1 MDLFD
6 IAVAKKM
13 SGGGGGGSSDF
24 STATV
29 TFTNSAG
36 AQFMLSQIMP
46 EGDGSF
52 PSTDGASGTLQAI
65 LYKGKAVG
73 LILGG
78 TVTIEGS
85 ASYRAPLLT
94 VTGDCTIT
102 IA

>member
-6 IAVAKKM
+6 IVTARKL

-29 TFTNSAG
+29 TVSNSAG
-36 AQFMLSQIMP
+36 SQFLLSHIMP
-46 EGDGSF
+46 LGEGSF
-52 PSTDGASGTLQAI
+52 PSVDFVTGNIQAI
-65 LYKGKAVG
+65 LYKGSAMG

-85 ASYRAPLLT
+85 ATYSAPFLT

-102 IA
+102 IS